1 MTRLPE
7 APCAL
12 SEASY
17 RTMSAML
24 RITTVKA
31 NTFTTAARTPATK
44 NAVAV
49 KAWASRSVTAPDG
62 SGRFGW
68 LTRSVSRSYRSF
80 RALPPAVKDAA
91 AAPAS
96 ASGPANA
103 PQAPDHAAITP
114 PIPTPRADITQLI
127 GRASRR
133 RPAIFGARYGAT
145 RTNRCPFRI
154 SRMTGRPPNRRNGF
168 HRNTYLRSPQCIPS
182 PIGFRDGFLDHGG
195 DRRGSPTGGIT
206 CSTTRDQGSA
216 S

>member
-49 KAWASRSVTAPDG
+49 KAWASRRVTAPDG

-103 PQAPDHAAITP
+103 PQAPDRAATTP

-127 GRASRR
+127 GRASWR
-133 RPAIFGARYGAT
+133 RPAIPERGTVRPVQIVAH
-145 RTNRCPFRI
+145 
-154 SRMTGRPPNRRNGF
+154 SR
-168 HRNTYLRSPQCIPS
+168 HR
-182 PIGFRDGFLDHGG
+182 G
-195 DRRGSPTGGIT
+195 
-206 CSTTRDQGSA
+206 
-216 S
+216 